1 MISLDGATSNGLID
15 IIFNTLGSGLKSLG
29 SATVHVA
36 ADVVG
41 IGGGLASGYSGNPRM
56 GAISCLLASAPEFY
70 DFVINP
76 IIRSENMASDALPLY
91 LIELLKDSAF
101 IGACYFVGYV
111 AGRRRHQKE

>member
-1 MISLDGATSNGLID
+1 MIPLDSATSNGLID
-15 IIFNTLGSGLKSLG
+15 IIFNALGGGLKSLG
-29 SATVHVA
+29 SATIHVA

-70 DFVINP
+70 DFFVNP
-76 IIRSENMASDALPLY
+76 LVRGENMANDALPLY

-101 IGACYFVGYV
+101 IGACYLVGYV
-111 AGRRRHQKE
+111 AGRRRHQK